1 MTTRYLPPPQLL
13 PYLSLHPKLLA
24 LTQSHLSPFPDL
36 IDELLLA
43 GPPYPHLLA
52 VLPTLRSFLPN
63 DDGRMF
69 IPLLVRAR
77 PRWLLERMEMGH
89 WPETIWKEAFERRF
103 LPSWKEFKKT
113 DDSWRAIFLRSV
125 PLSNQGNVLTRRMLG
140 RLEHRNLGCT
150 HEESWTVSRPW
161 SGRGGMANQKR
172 FVTINR
178 NGSAGINRYYSR
190 HFDPYEIYDE
200 LKYAIA
206 ITSR

>member
-1 MTTRYLPPPQLL
+1 MATVPRAQLLDLPGEILSQIASYDSLFTPQFKLTSTRYLPPPQLL

-36 IDELLLA
+36 IDEILLA

-63 DDGRMF
+63 DEGRMF

-113 DDSWRAIFLRSV
+113 DDSWRAIFLR
-125 PLSNQGNVLTRRMLG
+125 
-140 RLEHRNLGCT
+140 
-150 HEESWTVSRPW
+150 
-161 SGRGGMANQKR
+161 
-172 FVTINR
+172 
-178 NGSAGINRYYSR
+178 
-190 HFDPYEIYDE
+190 
-200 LKYAIA
+200 
-206 ITSR
+206 